1 MNMKEPDLY
10 LFSKG
15 YVIDSV
21 EDVLGLKAEVVST
34 FFFFFFFRATLFIF
48 LIAVMII
55 SIL

>member
-34 FFFFFFFRATLFIF
+34 FFFFRATLFIF

>member
-34 FFFFFFFRATLFIF
+34 FFFFFFRATLFIF

>member
-34 FFFFFFFRATLFIF
+34 FFFRATLFIF

>member
-34 FFFFFFFRATLFIF
+34 FFFFFRATLFIF